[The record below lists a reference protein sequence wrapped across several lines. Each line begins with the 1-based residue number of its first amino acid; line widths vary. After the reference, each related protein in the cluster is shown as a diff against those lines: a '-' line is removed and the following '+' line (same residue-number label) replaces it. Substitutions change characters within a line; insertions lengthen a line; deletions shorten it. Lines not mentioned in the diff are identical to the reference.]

1 VFHNDRITQSV
12 VGEAL
17 APSVKLAVAW
27 LCKDGKKG
35 KRGMSS
41 TDPRPITPL
50 DLPLVR
56 RVIAQ
61 QLPLDMA
68 AALTRGVPG
77 IEDVL
82 LSSVP
87 LADLGAP
94 TVILRHGD
102 DGYVGQFRQRADKA
116 VAQLTFLAPEPQ
128 VDEVHDWSYLLEAI
142 TFEAGKRGA
151 HLISAEIPEHH
162 PAFQAFRL
170 AGFAV
175 FSRQVILRRDPAVIN
190 GSGSDPALLRPVIDQ
205 DAFGINVLYG
215 NTVPRLLQQAEP
227 LADGGECDG
236 LIYERDGQIAGYLA
250 VIEGRNGIV
259 IKPYFHPEV
268 YEQAPTIILSALSY
282 TPHVD
287 RLPVYLYARAYQ
299 DWLRGA
305 LDEVEFRPWAHQALM
320 VKYTLVR
327 VGRGETLPLEAAPLR
342 PPVADGPIPL
352 HKFDLLKS
360 RLPLWRRNG
369 KIKANQ

>member
-1 VFHNDRITQSV
+1 
-12 VGEAL
+12 
-17 APSVKLAVAW
+17 
-27 LCKDGKKG
+27 
-35 KRGMSS
+35 MSS
-41 TDPRPITPL
+41 AVPRPITPL

-61 QLPLDMA
+61 SLPLDVA

-77 IEDVL
+77 LEDVL

-94 TVILRHGD
+94 TLILRHGD
-102 DGYVGQFRQRADKA
+102 DGLVGQFRQRSDKT

-128 VDEVHDWSYLLEAI
+128 AQEVHDWSYLLEGI
-142 TFEAGKRGA
+142 TYEAGKRGA
-151 HLISAEIPEHH
+151 FAISAEVAEHH

-175 FSRQVILRRDPAVIN
+175 FSRQVILRRDPAAS
-190 GSGSDPALLRPVIDQ
+190 SGGDPGLLRPVTERDG
-205 DAFGINVLYG
+205 FGVNVLYA

-227 LADGGECDG
+227 LVDECDG
-236 LIYERDGQIAGYLA
+236 LVYERDGQIAGYLA
-250 VIEGRNGIV
+250 VMEGKNGVV

-268 YEQAPTIILSALSY
+268 YDQASAIILSALAY
-282 TPHVD
+282 LPHAE

-299 DWLRGA
+299 DWLRGV
-305 LDEVEFRPWAHQALM
+305 LDEVEFRPWAHQALLA
-320 VKYTLVR
+320 KYTLVR
-327 VGRGETLPLEAAPLR
+327 VTRAEPVTLSGLETTPLW
-342 PPVADGPIPL
+342 PPVTDGPMPL
-352 HKFDLLKS
+352 AHKFNQMKFRG

-369 KIKANQ
+369 KIKASKNAHGTSNNG